1 MGKLIIGCGTGRC
14 GTKSFS
20 KLMDSQYSIKGFH
33 ELFIQPK
40 GATFRCK
47 YHISKW
53 SFDKSDF
60 EIIKPYFNK
69 VSNSKCIFSDTGP
82 YYLNFLNQ
90 LEESY
95 KDNIKIVILKRKKE
109 DFVKSI
115 SGLISNIKNK
125 QNNFFT
131 FKTLSENCF
140 FDFKLNNIENSASD
154 YYDWFYK
161 KVEEQDLN
169 NYFILKTEDLNSE
182 QKIKKLFNYL
192 EIEDFNFK
200 SFHEN
205 KKPS

>member
-40 GATFRCK
+40 GTTFRQK

-60 EIIKPYFNK
+60 KIIKPYFDK
-69 VSNSKCIFSDTGP
+69 ISHSDVLFSDIGP

-109 DFVKSI
+109 DFIKSI

-131 FKTLSENCF
+131 FKTLSENYF
-140 FDFKLNNIENSASD
+140 FDFKLNNLENSASD

-161 KVEEQDLN
+161 KVEEQNLN
-169 NYFILKTEDLNSE
+169 NYFLLKTEDLNDE
-182 QKIKKLFNYL
+182 QKIKKLFEYL

>member
-40 GATFRCK
+40 GTTFRQK

-60 EIIKPYFNK
+60 KIIKPYFDSLINK
-69 VSNSKCIFSDTGP
+69 DIILSEVGP
-82 YYLNFLNQ
+82 YYLNFLKI
-90 LEESY
+90 LEDRY
-95 KDNIKIVILKRKKE
+95 KNDIKIVIIRRNKQE
-109 DFVKSI
+109 FVKSI
-115 SGLISNIKNK
+115 SRIINVVKNY
-125 QNNFFT
+125 QTNFFT
-131 FKTLSENCF
+131 FKSLTGNYF
-140 FDFKLNNIENSASD
+140 YKFKLDDIENSASD

-161 KVEEQDLN
+161 KIEEQKLN
-169 NYFILKTEDLNSE
+169 NYFILETKDLNNE
-182 QKIKKLFNYL
+182 QKIKKLFEYL
-192 EIEDFNFK
+192 EFEDFNFK

>member
-40 GATFRCK
+40 GTTFREK

-60 EIIKPYFNK
+60 KIIKPYFNS
-69 VSNSKCIFSDTGP
+69 VVNSKCIFSDTGP

-90 LEESY
+90 LEELY
-95 KDNIKIVILKRKKE
+95 KDNIKIVILKRDKE
-109 DFVKSI
+109 DFIKSI
-115 SGLISNIKNK
+115 SKVLSSVKIK
-125 QNNFFT
+125 QSNFFT
-131 FKTLSENCF
+131 FKTLSENYF
-140 FDFKLNNIENSASD
+140 FNFKLNNIENSASD

-161 KVEEQDLN
+161 KIEEQDLN
-169 NYFILKTEDLNSE
+169 NYFLLKTKDLNDE
-182 QKIKKLFNYL
+182 QKIKKLFEYL
-192 EIEDFNFK
+192 EIKTLNFK